1 MNVPEVLVADTG
13 FTVVD
18 PAVPSIG
25 STPPAH
31 TRLPLALLSPLRYRC
46 VKLKS
51 TVKNDNERI

>member
-31 TRLPLALLSPLRYRC
+31 TRLPLALLSPLRYRS
-46 VKLKS
+46 VKL
-51 TVKNDNERI
+51 

>member
-1 MNVPEVLVADTG
+1 MNVPGVLVADTG

-46 VKLKS
+46 VKLKRLI
-51 TVKNDNERI
+51 KEDHKRI